1 MNGRTAIVADASES
15 SRGVIAEALEG
26 AGIEIL
32 AYAAS
37 GDEALRLVDERR
49 PELLITEMIL
59 PELDGL
65 CLMRELKDAEE
76 SPRVIAIGTFAR
88 EDTAQLAYEAGAEY
102 FVAKPFRASTLRSAA
117 EQVIGKSAAARSASL
132 ESKVTEIMHEI
143 GVPAHIKGYGY
154 IREAIILSAETP
166 EYINAVTK
174 QLYPA
179 VAQRFGT
186 TPSRVERAIRH
197 AIEVAWD
204 RGDLEVL
211 QKYFGYTVSS
221 VKGKPT
227 NSEFIAIIADRLR
240 LQRGIAR

>member
-1 MNGRTAIVADASES
+1 MNGRTAIVADASET
-15 SRGVIAEALEG
+15 SRETITEALKS
-26 AGIEIL
+26 AGIDVVGC
-32 AYAAS
+32 AAS
-37 GDEALRLVDERR
+37 GEEALSLVEEKNPRLLV
-49 PELLITEMIL
+49 TEMIL

-65 CLMRELKDAEE
+65 CLMRELRGREDA
-76 SPRVIAIGTFAR
+76 PRMIAVGNFVR
-88 EDTAQLAYEAGAEY
+88 EDTALLAYDAGAEY
-102 FVAKPFRASTLRSAA
+102 FVAKPFRASTMQAATEQVLGRSAA
-117 EQVIGKSAAARSASL
+117 AKSASL
-132 ESKVTEIMHEI
+132 ESRVTEIMHEI

-179 VAQRFGT
+179 VASRFGT

-240 LQRGIAR
+240 LQRGAVR